1 MSVTDGRTAQAAAKL
16 MSLLDDGGYTC
27 VLSNG
32 SNTVTST
39 ERGVLP
45 MIRSIRSGADYR
57 GYAAADKVVGKA
69 AALLYAYMGVAELS
83 AHVISERAVE
93 VCARFGIAVR
103 YESVVPRIINRKGD
117 GDCPMEQAVKDVD
130 NPSAAVEVVTEK
142 LKAMGLL

>member
-16 MSLLDDGGYTC
+16 MAVLDDGGYTC

-45 MIRSIRSGADYR
+45 LIRSIHSGADYR

-69 AALLYAYMGVAELS
+69 AALLYAYMGVTELC
-83 AHVISERAVE
+83 AHVISKRAVE
-93 VCARFGIAVR
+93 VCARCGIAVR
-103 YESVVPRIINRKGD
+103 YEIVVPRIINRKGD
-117 GDCPMEQAVKDVD
+117 GDCPMEQAVNNVD
-130 NPSAAVEVVTEK
+130 DPSAAVEVVTEK
-142 LKAMGLL
+142 LKTMGLL